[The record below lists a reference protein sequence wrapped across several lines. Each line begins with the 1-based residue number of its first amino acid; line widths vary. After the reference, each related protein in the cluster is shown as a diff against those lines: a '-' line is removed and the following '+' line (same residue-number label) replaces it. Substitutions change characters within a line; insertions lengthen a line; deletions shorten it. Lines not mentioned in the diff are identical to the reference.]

1 MQEKSNYAITILL
14 LRSIFNGAITLGLL
28 KNISKAFILITLSV
42 NNKVMKDIC
51 IVEFTSNLGLK
62 EPHPGK
68 EPGVNRLPDWLWRHN
83 LHKSIK
89 AKNIIRVD
97 PPRYSSIKD
106 PETNI
111 LNADSLVTYAREQA
125 YLINNLISADK
136 FPFILGG
143 DCSILLGTAM
153 ALKQK
158 GNYGLFY
165 LDGHTDYM
173 DISLSETGGVG
184 GMIASIVTGNG
195 ADKLT
200 NILNL
205 SPYIKEENLWCVGNR
220 EYDEEYENEIRK
232 SKATYLSLQEL
243 RTQGI
248 KNAVQSFLLEVE
260 SKKLDGFW
268 LHIDVDVLNDLIMPC
283 VDSRTPDGLS
293 YDEFNE
299 LTSYLFQSQKLTG
312 LEITIL
318 DPDLDETGQYTKDFV
333 AAITSTFNENFNS

>member
-14 LRSIFNGAITLGLL
+14 LRSIFNGAITFGLL

-232 SKATYLSLQEL
+232 SKATYLSLQKL

-333 AAITSTFNENFNS
+333 AAITSTFNKNFNS